1 MHCPVYRNTLQDAQ
15 AQYKTKSTPP
25 AIPPEVL
32 YKDSSIFSCRHL
44 YREKHFFC
52 IGTVLMHRKHLSLR
66 KKYGFRMTD
75 RWNCLLTGL
84 YKSPLLLIRKWFR
97 YTCGF
102 SFFWQAVFLISTA
115 RQKAWK
121 LKHRLNEGYED
132 WAYIKRKYNAIEKR
146 HLPQEIPPKSPIIGT
161 VTQLSSWFL
170 NHGLATQLCNGPT
183 KSSF

>member
-1 MHCPVYRNTLQDAQ
+1 MLRLNTRQNPHLLP
-15 AQYKTKSTPP
+15 YLLRYYTKIAAFSHADTFT
-25 AIPPEVL
+25 ER
-32 YKDSSIFSCRHL
+32 SI
-44 YREKHFFC
+44 FFC

-132 WAYIKRKYNAIEKR
+132 WAYIKWKYNAIEKR

-161 VTQLSSWFL
+161 VTQLSGWFL
-170 NHGLATQLCNGPT
+170 NHGLATQLCNGST